1 MIIDKNEYIKI
12 QDEVKKYSDGIA
24 SADELDSFAKHISA
38 KLADFNPSIM
48 IYGTYNAG
56 KSTLLNALFGK
67 EEMAKTG
74 DSPETAEVHGYEYN
88 GVVIY
93 DTPGIN
99 APIEHEDVTKEHLD
113 KCEIILFVM
122 SNDGSLE
129 EEYIYNKISEIVKAN
144 KPIIIVLNNKRGTE
158 LNSNEAIEE
167 INKVNINLSKI
178 GDKHGIDKIE
188 NKVGLCMINART
200 ALKGKVE
207 NKSLLL
213 KGSNI
218 GQLEVM
224 LDDILVQSG
233 SSEVINAL
241 NNYIQK
247 FVNNVI
253 ERTDNK
259 IDIKELQKIEEL
271 ITYLEKSKQSSDIK
285 LKNIVSKQMPILT
298 DELSSSI
305 LEGTTKNNINSLI
318 EEYYRK
324 ITQQIETEVHNIES
338 NLKTKIDD
346 FCIEI
351 KNLNPEYA
359 DLGETEQH
367 KESNEPSTLDGLA
380 SKALEKLKD
389 QNVIKEGVEQTLKM
403 AKKHLPNLMKGK
415 GKTWIKKAAGK
426 ATVAVTA
433 VISAYEVYSASKEH
447 IDAVRKE
454 RDRVLGAKNQAQL
467 FADDTQT
474 VFFDSINEIIADIFD
489 ALIIDYRGISK
500 KLDGENS
507 ALIMNKN
514 ALLGICN
521 RL

>member
-1 MIIDKNEYIKI
+1 
-12 QDEVKKYSDGIA
+12 
-24 SADELDSFAKHISA
+24 
-38 KLADFNPSIM
+38 
-48 IYGTYNAG
+48 
-56 KSTLLNALFGK
+56 
-67 EEMAKTG
+67 MAKTG

-99 APIEHEDVTKEHLD
+99 APIEHDDVTKEHLD

-241 NNYIQK
+241 NVYIQK

-338 NLKTKIDD
+338 NLKTKIDA

-351 KNLNPEYA
+351 KNLYPEYA
-359 DLGETEQH
+359 DLGETERN
-367 KESNEPSTLDGLA
+367 KDSTEPSTLDGLA
-380 SKALEKLKD
+380 SK
-389 QNVIKEGVEQTLKM
+389 TL
-403 AKKHLPNLMKGK
+403 
-415 GKTWIKKAAGK
+415 
-426 ATVAVTA
+426 
-433 VISAYEVYSASKEH
+433 S
-447 IDAVRKE
+447 
-454 RDRVLGAKNQAQL
+454 
-467 FADDTQT
+467 
-474 VFFDSINEIIADIFD
+474 
-489 ALIIDYRGISK
+489 
-500 KLDGENS
+500 
-507 ALIMNKN
+507 
-514 ALLGICN
+514 
-521 RL
+521 